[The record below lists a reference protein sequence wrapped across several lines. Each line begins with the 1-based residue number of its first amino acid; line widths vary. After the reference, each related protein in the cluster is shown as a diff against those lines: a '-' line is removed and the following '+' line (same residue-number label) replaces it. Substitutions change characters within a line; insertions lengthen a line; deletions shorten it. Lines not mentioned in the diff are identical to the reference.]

1 MFGLSRKTAEPDQ
14 RDVEQLIYD
23 VAEHDQKKDHK
34 SLYRALA
41 DCALFMPVEPESL
54 PEGFAPGTQFDVDAD
69 MGIKARMI
77 AIPEQGN
84 FLPIATRDTAEI
96 VAGGY
101 VGIAWMD
108 FLEMAQNVP
117 SAKGVLVQGERS
129 WVAFDQK
136 RVGYILKLLKK

>member
-1 MFGLSRKTAEPDQ
+1 MRGLGALMFGFGKKTAPPDE
-14 RDVEQLIYD
+14 RDVEQLICD
-23 VAEHDQKKDHK
+23 VAEHDRKPDHK
-34 SLYRALA
+34 LLYRALVGGE
-41 DCALFMPVEPESL
+41 LFMPIEPGSEA
-54 PEGFAPGTQFDVDAD
+54 APA
-69 MGIKARMI
+69 ARMI
-77 AIPEQGN
+77 AVPEKGN
-84 FLPIATRDTAEI
+84 FIPIATRDTAEI

-117 SAKGVLVQGERS
+117 SAKGVLVQGQRS